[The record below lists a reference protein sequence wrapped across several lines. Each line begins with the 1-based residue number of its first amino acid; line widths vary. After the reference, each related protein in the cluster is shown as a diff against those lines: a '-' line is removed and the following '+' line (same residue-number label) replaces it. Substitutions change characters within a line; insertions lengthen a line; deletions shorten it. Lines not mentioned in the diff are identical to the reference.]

1 MMSESFK
8 QYPPVPNKL
17 NSPVMDSHC
26 HLDITENFSV
36 SDALSKAEQVGVCGI
51 MQVGCDVASSEW
63 AVKTA
68 QENSKVL
75 ASVAIHPN
83 EAPVIEEKLGRAGL
97 IAAIENIADLAIDSR
112 VRAIGE
118 TGLDFFRTAKQGLAA
133 QEFSFREHIKIANE
147 LNKPVM
153 VHDRDAHEDVLRV
166 LIQEQAKAVVFHCYS
181 ADADFAR
188 RVSELGWYLSFAGTV
203 TFKNASNLREALQVT
218 PLDNILVETDAP
230 FLAPTPYRG
239 QTNASYLI
247 PVTLRFMAAQLQ
259 KDEDELAQKVHDN
272 FLRIFGSFE

>member
-1 MMSESFK
+1 MSDAFK
-8 QYPPVPNKL
+8 EYPPVPKKL
-17 NSPVMDSHC
+17 DSPVMDSHC

-36 SDALSKAEQVGVCGI
+36 SEALSKAEQVGVCGI

-63 AVKTA
+63 SVKTA
-68 QENSKVL
+68 RENSKIL

-83 EAPVIEEKLGRAGL
+83 EAPVIEEKLGRTELTSAIKK
-97 IAAIENIADLAIDSR
+97 IAELATDSR

-118 TGLDFFRTAKQGLAA
+118 TGLDFFRTSEQGLAA

-166 LIQEQAKAVVFHCYS
+166 LLQEQAKAVVFHCYS

-188 RVSELGWYLSFAGTV
+188 RVSELGWYLSFAGTI
-203 TFKNASNLREALQVT
+203 TFKNAPKLREALEVT

-230 FLAPTPYRG
+230 FLTPTPYRG

-247 PVTLRFMAAQLQ
+247 PVTLRFMAEHLQ
-259 KDEDELAQKVHDN
+259 KDEDELAKRVHEN